1 MYQKQ
6 KWRNQIKMCKNTKI
20 ENEDIRK
27 IYVEIEVDEN
37 KAIEKDLGTIEYLEQ
52 EFGWL
57 KESGIKLN
65 SAFIADDEEEPY
77 AAYINYVT
85 DWCFNHSGDDVIR
98 KPLLSYYDWVNDY
111 YKDLNKKYNVKLDTP
126 WCIADYLTKNIGVAP
141 NTTLGNRCSPFY
153 HFYSDNK
160 DVMLSASLEEKKL
173 GLRSDERH
181 YSLYITDNNGT
192 IGEYYTLNSLDVD
205 ELEKLLKEI
214 LVEIEN
220 RSYFRTKHL
229 NEESIFSKLG
239 LRFPDNAMVCDNDK
253 KVVTFNTIQ
262 EGCIW
267 MRKHGYKEKDIE
279 KVRPIFTIGRCF
291 HCGDYLFPSF
301 SDNYVCQCFTCDEYF
316 FECEQNELQKSEI
329 D

>member
-1 MYQKQ
+1 MCQKQ

-85 DWCFNHSGDDVIR
+85 DWCFNHSGDDVKR

-141 NTTLGNRCSPFY
+141 NTRLGNRCSPFY
-153 HFYSDNK
+153 HFHSDNK
-160 DVMLSASLEEKKL
+160 GVMLSASLEEKKL
-173 GLRSDERH
+173 GLRSDEWH

-192 IGEYYTLNSLDVD
+192 VGEYYTLNSLDVY
-205 ELEKLLKEI
+205 ELENFVMCKNRNETQEWIDENNCPITDGMSFVSYAGDCIFCGKPVFKEI
-214 LVEIEN
+214 NNGHIIKCRECDGT
-220 RSYFRTKHL
+220 F
-229 NEESIFSKLG
+229 KL
-239 LRFPDNAMVCDNDK
+239 
-253 KVVTFNTIQ
+253 
-262 EGCIW
+262 
-267 MRKHGYKEKDIE
+267 
-279 KVRPIFTIGRCF
+279 
-291 HCGDYLFPSF
+291 
-301 SDNYVCQCFTCDEYF
+301 
-316 FECEQNELQKSEI
+316 
-329 D
+329 